1 MIDSSSVLTES
12 EVHDDPRSL
21 ELDCYVTAIRNI
33 AHYAADLEPELTGPY
48 RKYLEELARG
58 VAQGTCELEDSRATL
73 RALLRDYRD
82 KSSQYLNI
90 LREDLNAAALALA
103 EILDSLGDTDGEQG
117 DQLREALRTLREPPG
132 DDCDSIRDTVSAAVK
147 TVENCLA
154 AVRKRHQLS
163 VSQFMIEI
171 RMLHKR
177 IDALESAAA
186 VDMLTH
192 LFPRY
197 EMEERIRESPASCR
211 LLLVRAGGILTA
223 ASQFGCAV
231 AEELTGAVIRRLRNA
246 LPSAAVI
253 ARWSGH
259 GFAAMIDLDVPDAE
273 QLASRMAASLAGQYA
288 CVKDGKA
295 VHPPLHPEVRLLVPA
310 AGEAEEAL
318 RQAEEFLAEP
328 LHQRQRIHI
337 DHNAVAPHLR

>member
-1 MIDSSSVLTES
+1 MRRSIVLRTLSPMIDSSSALTEP
-12 EVHDDPRSL
+12 ELRDDSSSL
-21 ELDCYVTAIRNI
+21 ALDCYVSAIRNI

-48 RKYLEELARG
+48 RKYLEELAVD
-58 VAQGTCELEDSRATL
+58 VACGACELEESRASL
-73 RALLRDYRD
+73 RALLREYRD
-82 KSSQYLNI
+82 KTSQYLNI

-117 DQLREALRTLREPPG
+117 DQIREALRTLREPPG
-132 DDCDSIRDTVSAAVK
+132 DDCDSIRDTVSVAAK

-163 VSQFMIEI
+163 VSQLMIEI

-192 LFPRY
+192 LFPRQ
-197 EMEERIRESPASCR
+197 EMEQRIREGQLCR
-211 LLLVRAGGILTA
+211 LLLIRAGGIVTA
-223 ASQFGCAV
+223 AAEFGCAV

-246 LPSAAVI
+246 LPSATVI

-259 GFAAMIDLDVPDAE
+259 GFAAMLDLNVVDAE
-273 QLASRMAASLAGQYA
+273 QLALRMAASLSGQYA

-295 VHPPLHPEVRLLVPA
+295 VHPPVQPEVRLLESVP
-310 AGEAEEAL
+310 GGAEEAL
-318 RQAEEFLAEP
+318 RQAEEFLAE
-328 LHQRQRIHI
+328 
-337 DHNAVAPHLR
+337 

>member
-1 MIDSSSVLTES
+1 MIDSSSVLTEP
-12 EVHDDPRSL
+12 EVHDDSRSL
-21 ELDCYVTAIRNI
+21 ELDCYLAAIRNI
-33 AHYAADLEPELTGPY
+33 AHYAADLEPELPGHIASIWKNW
-48 RKYLEELARG
+48 RGG
-58 VAQGTCELEDSRATL
+58 VACGACELEESRATL

-82 KSSQYLNI
+82 KTSQYLNI

-147 TVENCLA
+147 TIESCLA

-211 LLLVRAGGILTA
+211 LLLVRADGILHRGHAIRVRRCGGTNRRRNSA
-223 ASQFGCAV
+223 LAQRSA
-231 AEELTGAVIRRLRNA
+231 IRRVDRAMERPRLRRDDRFRC
-246 LPSAAVI
+246 
-253 ARWSGH
+253 ARRRTTGRAY
-259 GFAAMIDLDVPDAE
+259 G
-273 QLASRMAASLAGQYA
+273 R
-288 CVKDGKA
+288 
-295 VHPPLHPEVRLLVPA
+295 
-310 AGEAEEAL
+310 
-318 RQAEEFLAEP
+318 
-328 LHQRQRIHI
+328 
-337 DHNAVAPHLR
+337 